1 MLHAAPPPPPP
12 SHTLSSRPPFPHL
25 QRISCRVLKHSEVH
39 PDLWKGANRKF
50 KVVPWQR
57 LEEKRH
63 NKPRT
68 PEQHAKRVAALLR
81 RDEKRK
87 QQLKAAGIEY
97 EYPGLAAQQRPVAKK
112 TKFD

>member
-1 MLHAAPPPPPP
+1 MPRPPPLCCSF
-12 SHTLSSRPPFPHL
+12 SHRVLCLPCPHL
-25 QRISCRVLKHSEVH
+25 QRISCRVLKPSEVH

-87 QQLKAAGIEY
+87 Q
-97 EYPGLAAQQRPVAKK
+97 
-112 TKFD
+112 